1 MRWSHVALNCADPA
15 ATERFYCRWFGFR
28 RSRVVPLDADDEIV
42 FLRSG
47 EAYLELF
54 AAAQRGAAGP
64 SPGDGP
70 PQPGTVRHLAF
81 QTDDID
87 ALLASM
93 GDAARVS
100 LGPLDF
106 DGFIPGW
113 RTVWLHDP
121 DGVVVE
127 VSQGY
132 TDQPSPPAPGARS

>member
-28 RSRVVPLDADDEIV
+28 RSRVVPLGGDGEVV

-54 AAAQRGAAGP
+54 AAAGDGTAGP
-64 SPGDGP
+64 PPGDGP

-81 QTDDID
+81 QTDDVD

-113 RTVWLHDP
+113 RTVWLNDP

-132 TDQPSPPAPGARS
+132 SDQASPPPLGAGS